1 MESFEMGAGPAVT
14 PTLNGIP
21 AEPSNLYGGMRRF
34 ESEFSPVAND
44 SINHT
49 FVMKPSEN
57 SVVP

>member
-1 MESFEMGAGPAVT
+1 MESFEMGAGPAGNT
-14 PTLNGIP
+14 NLEWDP
-21 AEPSNLYGGMRRF
+21 AEPSSLYGGMRRF

-57 SVVP
+57 SVFT